1 MHVIPKIRSEPN
13 GPEQHAFGFGAHH
26 GGQALA
32 GSHDQK
38 FKADFGPLFRGVNS
52 NKLRS
57 EKCLTRSRF
66 FGKQSLLLKTNSMKK
81 NLSCTFF
88 LIALLLAGSNVTA
101 PALGL
106 NTAGAQVESEA
117 QELDEAV
124 NVDENEN
131 ETLDAVEEQEAA
143 NTAGNAAAAAA
154 ASQGTI
160 YVGPSA
166 SGDALRILSQGYTL
180 VPLTGGPIS
189 GPVVVGAGDLFVPWI
204 GDQLVA
210 AYEQGHAV
218 ALTNATTF
226 GIRQLHD
233 LLGHRGSAEPVPGGA
248 TVELAA
254 FRKAFRADGQLH
266 SSVHLLLQR
275 VVEPPA
281 GPLLTS
287 RDKKR
292 IKRLHN
298 KGLREKLR
306 NKLVKLRRQQ
316 QEQARQQR
324 LQTADASDI
333 QALSR
338 IFSATPFVPEP
349 PPGDTPNNLIEL
361 AESYMSQAIQTD
373 YYGNQV
379 QIVNS
384 VWAARSFLNSAD
396 LYYVLQETDYHV
408 VPKVTNPANNL
419 PYVLT
424 IWNNSVNSFI
434 TDPARP
440 ATLLQPSPQTTMEAT
455 QDISSV
461 SHTIGVDVGW
471 NQTQGLN
478 ASVSDSITVMNEKVT
493 TIPPINITNNANLGN
508 GNTQWLYNVNELPSQ
523 SETIDLFSQWIW
535 SVPFSN
541 YFDSQ
546 TEFQYHSDAFMS
558 GTYCGFDGFNP
569 PLCLK
574 FFLLNV
580 SAHVTASVPLPFGRT
595 FALQQPAVTS
605 VNPTTVNAGD
615 TFAINGTG
623 FYPNLVQA
631 VLIGGTAVDQANV
644 TTVSDTQINVVAPDF
659 VTCEFGCTVVV
670 QTTQGA
676 SNDNV
681 TISII
686 PNP

>member
-1 MHVIPKIRSEPN
+1 MGNNRC
-13 GPEQHAFGFGAHH
+13 F
-26 GGQALA
+26 
-32 GSHDQK
+32 
-38 FKADFGPLFRGVNS
+38 
-52 NKLRS
+52 
-57 EKCLTRSRF
+57 
-66 FGKQSLLLKTNSMKK
+66 LKSNSMKK
-81 NLSCTFF
+81 ILPSTFF

-226 GIRQLHD
+226 DIDQLRN
-233 LLGHRGSAEPVPGGA
+233 LLAHRGAAHPSQAGTRVD
-248 TVELAA
+248 LAA
-254 FRKAFRADGQLH
+254 FRETERSDGQCH
-266 SSVHLLLQR
+266 FSSHLLLSRVAPTAPKPSKKAARRLARLPKKVKRRLQR
-275 VVEPPA
+275 LA
-281 GPLLTS
+281 
-287 RDKKR
+287 K
-292 IKRLHN
+292 
-298 KGLREKLR
+298 
-306 NKLVKLRRQQ
+306 QQ
-316 QEQARQQR
+316 QGQQ
-324 LQTADASDI
+324 QGAADKNDL
-333 QALSR
+333 QALNR
-338 IFSATPFVPEP
+338 IFSAVAPVPAP
-349 PPGDTPNNLIEL
+349 PPGDPQNDLVKL
-361 AESYMSQAIQTD
+361 AESYESHAIQTD
-373 YYGNQV
+373 FLGNQV
-379 QIVNS
+379 QLINTVWDVRSFRNSSDYYYVMQEADYHAVALVSRGGGGFPELLILWDNS
-384 VWAARSFLNSAD
+384 VTSFSSGPPILIQA
-396 LYYVLQETDYHV
+396 
-408 VPKVTNPANNL
+408 
-419 PYVLT
+419 
-424 IWNNSVNSFI
+424 
-434 TDPARP
+434 
-440 ATLLQPSPQTTMEAT
+440 SPQTTLKTRVENSG
-455 QDISSV
+455 ISFN
-461 SHTIGVDVGW
+461 IGGAAGW
-471 NQTQGLN
+471 NQMQGLN
-478 ASVSDSITVMNEKVT
+478 ATASGGVTISNQTTT
-493 TIPPINITNNANLGN
+493 TIPPITIENASNLQSGTTEWHYQVN
-508 GNTQWLYNVNELPSQ
+508 DVLDAGGSTLAFFNHWIWQIPFDRYLTQWVDAEFSSQATMKAGYGLFGFLGLTDEPTVNL
-523 SETIDLFSQWIW
+523 T
-535 SVPFSN
+535 SV
-541 YFDSQ
+541 
-546 TEFQYHSDAFMS
+546 
-558 GTYCGFDGFNP
+558 
-569 PLCLK
+569 
-574 FFLLNV
+574 
-580 SAHVTASVPLPFGRT
+580 VPLPFGRT

-681 TISII
+681 TISIL